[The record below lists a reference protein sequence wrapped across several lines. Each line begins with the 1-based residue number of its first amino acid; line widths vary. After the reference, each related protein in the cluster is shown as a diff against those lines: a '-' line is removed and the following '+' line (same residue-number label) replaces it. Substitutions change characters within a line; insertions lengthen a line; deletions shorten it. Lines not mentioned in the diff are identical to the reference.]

1 MNENIIALYESGKIR
16 SIDKQIAEEF
26 CRMSCIG
33 EYQCLVKT
41 RYGFCC
47 DLCLEDEI
55 LLLRSKGIHTVGC
68 CCGHGNKE
76 LSYIQTV
83 SENSKKM
90 MEDMGY
96 KQTNIKPVKGDAWF
110 PKSKLLYEKEKME

>member
-1 MNENIIALYESGKIR
+1 MNENIIALYESKKIG
-16 SIDKQIAEEF
+16 SPDKQTAEEF
-26 CRMSCIG
+26 CRMSHIG
-33 EYQCLVKT
+33 EYQCSVKT

-55 LLLRSKGIHTVGC
+55 LFLRSKGIHTVGC
-68 CCGHGNKE
+68 CCGHGDRA

-90 MEDMGY
+90 MEGMGY
-96 KQTNIKPVKGDAWF
+96 KPTNIKPVQGDAWS
-110 PKSKLLYEKEKME
+110 PKSNLLYECG